1 MGIFFLFLSKRKEM
15 ERTCIIALVILV
27 LVFLIISVAL
37 SFAGYKLKKNSVT
50 NPDLTKVTIENATIL
65 PTQGYNIA
73 FWTIV
78 ILVIISL
85 LSILIAVG
93 FAFQSSKT
101 AFVCQT

>member
-1 MGIFFLFLSKRKEM
+1 M

-27 LVFLIISVAL
+27 LIFLVIAVAL
-37 SFAGYKLKKNSVT
+37 SVAGYKLRKNSVS

-78 ILVIISL
+78 VLVVISL
-85 LSILIAVG
+85 LSILLAIG
-93 FAFQSSKT
+93 FAFQSTKGSGY
-101 AFVCQT
+101 ACQT